1 MNTQNITDFRHTPTG
16 PVARVDGIWHSVN
29 GLYCVQEIRY
39 PLSQREIDNLHA
51 EEGRTPDHVELDQ
64 IVFWHD
70 QTARVLKVTK
80 THVLLRLNDGTTK
93 STSRKHVFASA
104 ERAQRY
110 SLRLRESVTPLRL
123 DQTVYW
129 RNAFGITNSGRV
141 EQFDDTFVTVRLP
154 DDEETRQ
161 AETTIT
167 LSRAVVS
174 TTRP

>member
-51 EEGRTPDHVELDQ
+51 EESRTPDPVELNQ
-64 IVFWHD
+64 VVFWHE
-70 QTARVLKVTK
+70 QTARVLALTEDFA
-80 THVLLRLNDGTTK
+80 TLRLDDGTTK
-93 STSRKHVFASA
+93 SVSRKHVFASA

-110 SLRLRESVTPLRL
+110 SLRSRESVTPLRL
-123 DQTVYW
+123 DQVVFW
-129 RNAFGITNSGRV
+129 RNAFGLTNSGRV
-141 EQFDDTFVTVRLP
+141 EEFDDTFVTVRLP
-154 DDEETRQ
+154 EDEENRH
-161 AETTIT
+161 AEPTIT

-174 TTRP
+174 TTRH